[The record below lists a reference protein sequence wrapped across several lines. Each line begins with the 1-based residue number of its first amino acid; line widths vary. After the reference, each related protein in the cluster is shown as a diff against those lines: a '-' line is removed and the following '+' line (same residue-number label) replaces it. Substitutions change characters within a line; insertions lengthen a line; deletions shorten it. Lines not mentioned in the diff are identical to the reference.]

1 MLQQLCNKISI
12 FLLQIKQAFAVSF
25 GHSKVN
31 HFMANFEWPY
41 DTFAQYIEPIS
52 KYCFNKLIFER
63 FLTHKLT
70 LSSTGLFSHPF
81 LSHIIKNYTRPLRP
95 CPPDIHVHL
104 LHKMNVRSSRIFV
117 FNILLFTYGMGTFR
131 PVRGAPN
138 HFWPKFDHFWKI
150 STSPSLA
157 SSINQIKQLIA
168 EKLQRNTADCIWRD
182 GFIFYYWFV
191 ETKTWITI
199 HRIVWCLIRQVSE

>member
-81 LSHIIKNYTRPLRP
+81 LSHIIKKLHVSAATVPFGHS
-95 CPPDIHVHL
+95 CPSSAQNECSIVSNICFQHFSVHIWDGDVPSRSWSPESL
-104 LHKMNVRSSRIFV
+104 LTKI
-117 FNILLFTYGMGTFR
+117 
-131 PVRGAPN
+131 
-138 HFWPKFDHFWKI
+138 WPFLK
-150 STSPSLA
+150 
-157 SSINQIKQLIA
+157 N
-168 EKLQRNTADCIWRD
+168 
-182 GFIFYYWFV
+182 
-191 ETKTWITI
+191 
-199 HRIVWCLIRQVSE
+199 

>member
-81 LSHIIKNYTRPLRP
+81 LSHIIKKIAR
-95 CPPDIHVHL
+95 
-104 LHKMNVRSSRIFV
+104 VRCDRAFRTFMSIFCTKWIFDRFEYLFSTFYCSHMGWGRSVPFVEPRI
-117 FNILLFTYGMGTFR
+117 TFDQ
-131 PVRGAPN
+131 N
-138 HFWPKFDHFWKI
+138 LTIF
-150 STSPSLA
+150 
-157 SSINQIKQLIA
+157 
-168 EKLQRNTADCIWRD
+168 EKLA
-182 GFIFYYWFV
+182 
-191 ETKTWITI
+191 
-199 HRIVWCLIRQVSE
+199 HHHH